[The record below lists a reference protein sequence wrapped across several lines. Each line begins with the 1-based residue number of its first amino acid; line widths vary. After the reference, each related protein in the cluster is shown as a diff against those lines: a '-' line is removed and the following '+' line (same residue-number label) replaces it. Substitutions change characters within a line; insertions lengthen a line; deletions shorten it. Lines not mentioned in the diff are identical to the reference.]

1 MVGRA
6 AEEIATHRGGVITA
20 LPSYL
25 EVEIMTLN
33 ESVYRL
39 SELACGMEI
48 DVYRLGRM
56 PDDYKPRLQQIRRIC
71 NKLLIGEYE
80 VEGTDDAD
88 D

>member
-1 MVGRA
+1 MVGGA
-6 AEEIATHRGGVITA
+6 AEELTRIAGASKTA
-20 LPSYL
+20 LPSFRK
-25 EVEIMTLN
+25 VEDMTLN

-39 SELACGMEI
+39 SELACGMEM

-71 NKLLIGEYE
+71 NRLLVGEYE
-80 VEGTDDAD
+80 VEDASDAD

>member
-1 MVGRA
+1 MVGRT
-6 AEEIATHRGGVITA
+6 AEELTRIAGASGRRSRLI
-20 LPSYL
+20 L
-25 EVEIMTLN
+25 EVETMTLD

-39 SELACGMEI
+39 SELACGMEM

-71 NKLLIGEYE
+71 NRLLIGEYE
-80 VEGTDDAD
+80 VEDTDDAD

>member
-1 MVGRA
+1 
-6 AEEIATHRGGVITA
+6 
-20 LPSYL
+20 
-25 EVEIMTLN
+25 MTLD

-39 SELACGMEI
+39 SELACDMEM
-48 DVYRLGRM
+48 DVYRLCRM
-56 PDDYKPRLQQIRRIC
+56 PDDYKSRLQRIRRIC

>member
-1 MVGRA
+1 
-6 AEEIATHRGGVITA
+6 
-20 LPSYL
+20 
-25 EVEIMTLN
+25 MTLN

-39 SELACGMEI
+39 SELACSMEI

-71 NKLLIGEYE
+71 NRLLIGEYE
-80 VEGTDDAD
+80 VEDTDDAD

>member
-1 MVGRA
+1 
-6 AEEIATHRGGVITA
+6 
-20 LPSYL
+20 
-25 EVEIMTLN
+25 MTLD

-39 SELACGMEI
+39 SELACDMEM

-56 PDDYKPRLQQIRRIC
+56 PDDYKTRLQRMRRIC

-80 VEGTDDAD
+80 VEGADDAD

>member
-1 MVGRA
+1 
-6 AEEIATHRGGVITA
+6 
-20 LPSYL
+20 
-25 EVEIMTLN
+25 MTLD

-39 SELACGMEI
+39 SELACEI
-48 DVYRLGRM
+48 EMDVYRLGRM

-80 VEGTDDAD
+80 VEGAGDAD

>member
-1 MVGRA
+1 
-6 AEEIATHRGGVITA
+6 
-20 LPSYL
+20 
-25 EVEIMTLN
+25 MTLN
-33 ESVYRL
+33 ELVYHL
-39 SELACGMEI
+39 SELACGIEI
-48 DVYRLGRM
+48 DVYRLRRM